1 MARITVDL
9 NDLINTFRNKF
20 NELSYNVGDL
30 SLLTTSGD
38 SALVQAVNELDSEL
52 SALTIQVNNFDPF
65 DSAEVINLIGLQ
77 APIVAAD
84 IDGNAVI
91 TSKINN
97 LAVTTAKIDD
107 DAVNSQKLNNA
118 INLILYDST
127 GVAVKSLYGASI

>member
-38 SALVQAVNELDSEL
+38 SDLVQAVNELDSDL

-84 IDGNAVI
+84 IDGNAVE

-107 DAVNSQKLNNA
+107 DAINSQKLNNA

-127 GVAVKSLYGASI
+127 GVTVKSLYGASI